1 MGFLGC
7 LTLVLVAAKV
17 FGFAH
22 YSWLIALSPVFVALG
37 IVAVTILLGIIA
49 AIVSSK

>member
-22 YSWLIALSPVFVALG
+22 YGWLVALSPMFVGLG
-37 IVAVTILLGIIA
+37 IVAVTILLGIVA
-49 AIVSSK
+49 AIISQK